1 MITPELLK
9 FVEEARKRGFN
20 DEEISKPLIK
30 EGWKK
35 EDVSEALRI
44 VPIYKYKEKVTIYLD
59 SSIMKIVKQ
68 RAKKNFLTI
77 EEQIED
83 IIRRSSINLRKMSKP
98 PEKIDDLLVSI
109 FSRRKYSK
117 K

>member
-20 DEEISKPLIK
+20 DSEIAKPLIK

-35 EDVSEALRI
+35 EDVKEALRS
-44 VPIYKYKEKVTIYLD
+44 VPSYKYKEKVTVYLD
-59 SSIMKIVKQ
+59 ANVMKIVEQ
-68 RAKKNFLTI
+68 RAKKNFLTV

-83 IIRRSSINLRKMSKP
+83 IVRRSSINLRKMSKP
-98 PEKIDDLLVSI
+98 PENIDDLFVSI